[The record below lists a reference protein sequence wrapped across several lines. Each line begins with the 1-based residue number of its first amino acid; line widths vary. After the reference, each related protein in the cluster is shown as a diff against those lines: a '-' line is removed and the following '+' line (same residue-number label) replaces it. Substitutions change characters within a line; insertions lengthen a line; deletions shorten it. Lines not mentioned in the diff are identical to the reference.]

1 MKPEIRALEPAAIGG
16 PESETVAPLPS
27 TGTTLRKT
35 AHGAGWIVA
44 WRMVRRTLGLVNTLV
59 LARLLV
65 PADFGLV
72 ALGVGLSGSLDALS
86 SLGVEDALVREAAVD
101 RSLYDTGFTLNL
113 LRGLATAAI
122 LVAGA
127 WPAADFF
134 QDSRLVPVILV
145 LAFCTVLGGLVNIG
159 TVDYRRDLDFRKEF
173 ILQSLPRLAAIAA
186 TLTVALVWRSYW
198 ALLVGMLVNRVL
210 ATAFGYTMHPYR
222 PALSLRRWRYL
233 GGYSFWTWAI
243 GVALAVRDRVAQ
255 FLIGRYLG
263 LADVGAFTVGAEIA
277 ILPITE
283 FVGPLGRA
291 CFSSFAATRHN
302 GGDGSETFLRVVAF
316 ATLVSIPLTLG
327 ISAVADP
334 IGRILLGR
342 QWLSAIPVIQV
353 LGAFSLTSVF
363 WLLSEV
369 MLSAYGMLTIMFRL
383 SVVFAAVRAAS
394 LGYGVPAFGLTGAV
408 YATAIASMAEHLTWF
423 WVALRRFGIGIP
435 LLLGRVWRTLIASGC
450 MSAALYFTG
459 FGWNMETGR
468 VPHLIGS
475 LVVSVALGGVAYAVP
490 LLLLWWLS
498 GRPEGGPEGD
508 AMTLGRETFQRA
520 TRRLALRKS

>member
-1 MKPEIRALEPAAIGG
+1 M
-16 PESETVAPLPS
+16 APPPS

-72 ALGVGLSGSLDALS
+72 ALGVGLSSSLDALS

-113 LRGLATAAI
+113 LRGLGTAAI

-134 QDSRLVPVILV
+134 EDRRLVPVILV

-198 ALLVGMLVNRVL
+198 ALLAGMLVNRVL
-210 ATAFGYTMHPYR
+210 ATAFSYTMHPYR

-243 GVALAVRDRVAQ
+243 GVALTVRDRVAQ

-263 LADVGAFTVGAEIA
+263 LTDVGAFTVGAEIA

-302 GGDGSETFLRVVAF
+302 GGDGSEAFLRVVAF
-316 ATLVSIPLTLG
+316 ATLVSVPVTVG

-334 IGRILLGR
+334 VGRILLGR

-353 LGAFSLTSVF
+353 PGAFSLTSVF

-369 MLSAYGMLTIMFRL
+369 MLSAYGMLTVMFRL
-383 SVVFAAVRAAS
+383 SVIFAAVRAAS
-394 LGYGVPAFGLTGAV
+394 LGYAVPIFGLTGAV

-423 WVALRRFGIGIP
+423 WVALRRFGIGVP
-435 LLLGRVWRTLIASGC
+435 SLLARVWRILIASGC
-450 MSAALYFTG
+450 MTVALYFSG
-459 FGWNMETGR
+459 LGWNFEAGR
-468 VPHLIGS
+468 LPHLLAS
-475 LVVSVALGGVAYAVP
+475 LTLSVSVGAVTYAGP
-490 LLLLWWLS
+490 LLCLWWLS
-498 GRPEGGPEGD
+498 GRPDGPEGD
-508 AMTLGRETFQRA
+508 AATLMGETFERVA
-520 TRRLALRKS
+520 RHLTTRKS